1 MFIFQFKAGKYGRFF
16 GTIDPLVVTT
26 ALNDFKTY
34 RREKLIQYRDE
45 EEAIRKQQERDESFE
60 RSVPMPGDLNNVREI
75 LRMKDIDTV
84 IMGVENE

>member
-1 MFIFQFKAGKYGRFF
+1 MNYRCE
-16 GTIDPLVVTT
+16 TDPERIKDYVQNAAVV
-26 ALNDFKTY
+26 AFDFETSP
-34 RREKLIQYRDE
+34 LIQYRDE
-45 EEAIRKQQERDESFE
+45 VEAIRKQQERDESFE